1 MTPVRSRTIPQELH
15 GPLLEWLRG
24 AGPDGRVH
32 TLHEAVAWMRDVHG
46 IRTSR
51 RAIARVTSGYSSQA
65 KELYASILR
74 DEIRDAVGPA
84 LDRVRAASRRL
95 ADALDGEEDV
105 KAIATA
111 TRAQVAVLEALAKV
125 SGVAAPVAVDLTS
138 GGSAITLVWP
148 DAKRADDHSPDAPPE
163 AD

>member
-1 MTPVRSRTIPQELH
+1 MIPARSRSIPTALH
-15 GPLLEWLRG
+15 GPLLAFLRD
-24 AGPDGRVH
+24 AGPDGKPH
-32 TLHEAVAWMRDVHG
+32 TIRDASQWLADEHG
-46 IRTSR
+46 IKASA
-51 RAIARVTSGYSSQA
+51 RAVARVTAIYNHQA
-65 KELYASILR
+65 KDLYASILR

-95 ADALDGEEDV
+95 AQALDGEEDV

-125 SGVAAPVAVDLTS
+125 SGVAVPVSVDLTS

-148 DAKRADDHSPDAPPE
+148 DAKRADDHPPDAPPE
-163 AD
+163 AN